1 MGDPMQPTGT
11 VIGVPRERAPG
22 ETRVALVPASVG
34 ELVKGGLEV
43 VVEKGAGALAGFDD
57 DAYAAHGAELG
68 DRRAALEADV
78 VVRVRGWGDD
88 DDLTHPDQVAVGLAD
103 PLDSPAAVRA
113 AAERK
118 LTAFALELVPRI
130 TRAQGMDALSSQATV
145 MGYKAVLLAADRL
158 PTMLPL
164 MTTAAGTIPPAPILV
179 VGAGVAGLQ
188 AIATARRLGAVVQAF
203 DVRAAA
209 RADIESLGAR
219 CVMLEDLPDDA
230 SGEGGYA
237 TELAEEA
244 LRRQQ
249 ELMAR
254 VASGV
259 EIVILTAA
267 VPGRPAPL
275 LLTADAVSGM
285 RRGAIVVD
293 CAAPRGGNCA
303 LTRADETVVT
313 DHGVVILGPTNLP
326 ALVPHAASL
335 MYSKNVGAFLRLLLP
350 DGRLAPD
357 EEDEIVRSTLVT
369 RGGEIVNERVLRAIE
384 GGRDD

>member
-1 MGDPMQPTGT
+1 MGDPARSTGT
-11 VIGVPRERAPG
+11 AIGVPRERVPG

-34 ELVKGGLEV
+34 ELVKSGLEV
-43 VVEKGAGALAGFDD
+43 IVEREAGALAGFDD
-57 DAYAAHGAELG
+57 EAYAAHGAVLA

-78 VVRVRGWGDD
+78 VVRVRGWGEDD
-88 DDLTHPDQVAVGLAD
+88 DGHPDQVVVGLAD
-103 PLDSPAAVRA
+103 PLDSPAVVHS

-164 MTTAAGTIPPAPILV
+164 MTTAAGTIPPAPVLV

-203 DVRAAA
+203 DVREAA

-219 CVMLEDLPDDA
+219 CVMLEDLPGDA

-237 TELAEEA
+237 TELPEEA

-275 LLTADAVSGM
+275 LLTADAVAGM
-285 RRGAIVVD
+285 HRGAIVVD

-303 LTRADETVVT
+303 LTRADESVVT
-313 DHGVVILGPTNLP
+313 DQGVVILGPTNLP

-335 MYSKNVGAFLRLLLP
+335 MYSKNVGAFLRLLVP

-357 EEDEIVRSTLVT
+357 EEDEIVRATLVT
-369 RGGEIVNERVLRAIE
+369 RGGDIVNERVLRAIE
-384 GGRDD
+384 GGHDV